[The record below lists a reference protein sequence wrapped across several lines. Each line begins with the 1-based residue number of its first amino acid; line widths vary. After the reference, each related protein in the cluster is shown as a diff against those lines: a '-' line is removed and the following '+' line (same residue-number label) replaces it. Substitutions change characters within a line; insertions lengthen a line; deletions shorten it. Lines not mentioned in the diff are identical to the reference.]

1 MLLTDRHF
9 NTSFYDPAG
18 GGDPVLYQHLFLIQ
32 NNYIFLAFSSPL
44 ISVNSISCDRRF
56 DFSSFYSLYIQIYKN
71 KPQPSR
77 EFLEWLIGFTEGV
90 GSFIVTKRGDLELVI
105 TQSTSDVQVL
115 YYIVQNLGFGK
126 VIQQSKTKFSK
137 THRFVV
143 QDMQNLLLMC
153 LIFNGNMVFFT
164 RNLRFLSFLSAYNE
178 LAVRMKLNII
188 IPIMETVL
196 PTLQD
201 GWLAGFTDAVGCFTL
216 SLLSN
221 STAYR
226 FRFILSQK

>member
-32 NNYIFLAFSSPL
+32 NNYIILAASSSI
-44 ISVNSISCDRRF
+44 ISVSSCDRTF
-56 DFSSFYSLYIQIYKN
+56 DFSSFYNVYFQIYPN
-71 KPQPSR
+71 KPKPSR
-77 EFLEWLIGFTEGV
+77 YFLEWLIGFTEGD
-90 GSFIVTKRGDLELVI
+90 GSFTVTKRGDLQFVI

-115 YYIVQNLGFGK
+115 YFILNNLGFGK
-126 VIQQSKTKFSK
+126 VIQQSKSSK

-143 QDMQNLLLMC
+143 QDIQNLLLVC

-178 LAVRMKLNII
+178 LSLRMKLNII
-188 IPIMETVL
+188 RPVMETIL

-201 GWLAGFTDAVGCFTL
+201 SWLAGFTDAEGCFTL